1 MFSFINNKKEL
12 SILIKEPILFLTLP
26 FAFFLMIFFFFIKKI
41 LLIRFGFVHS
51 DRIGHFAANTEL
63 YLCQKKKFEKKKNT
77 LDLFYFPT
85 KPCNSQ
91 LAKMIQRKLSF
102 YPKILIRPFCLISRK
117 LEFLKDHI
125 TGRTLKSDH
134 DIKNLYEAY
143 PTQIEFSNKEI
154 SYGNKIL
161 KKINPSNKPIIL
173 LIVRDETYLK
183 SLTKGNSFSYHDH
196 RDDDISR
203 YKNLIEHITKSG
215 YFVIRMGKVVKKKTN
230 IKNKNFLDYPFSKF
244 KNDFMDIFLG
254 FKCKLCISNVTG
266 YDAVPTIFRRPL
278 LFLGSIPIGFMLTSS
293 SRFINTFYDHYSIN
307 LKRNLTLEEIF
318 KYKLDDKFK
327 ANDFKK
333 NRVKLV
339 KFSNR
344 KMKEL
349 FDETIFYIN
358 NNYKIER
365 KSKKLNNK
373 FKKIYI
379 QKLKKYSSNT
389 SFQHH
394 GKIKSY
400 FPKAWLKNK
409 IFLLK

>member
-379 QKLKKYSSNT
+379 QKLKKYSLNT